1 MCQARTGPRKLY
13 RGSYFIVFYDESDEE
28 LRYLFDNVRDILKFM
43 KRPVTRTNINLVN
56 VELYRAFKR
65 RGHFTRFLTGEK
77 LRAYMIAADIDDD
90 DDINYNKETQDNGKA
105 CTNSVEY
112 DDQGDNRV
120 AEQGCD
126 EP

>member
-13 RGSYFIVFYDESDEE
+13 RGSYFIVFYDEADEE

-65 RGHFTRFLTGEK
+65 QGHFTRFLTGEK
-77 LRAYMIAADIDDD
+77 LRAYMIAADIEDD
-90 DDINYNKETQDNGKA
+90 DDINYNKETQDNGEVSA
-105 CTNSVEY
+105 NSVEY
-112 DDQGDNRV
+112 DDQGYDWSS
-120 AEQGCD
+120 EQGRD